1 MLLQQLKGMQI
12 SQTGFVKG
20 VTFVNKKKVYRT
32 KKKNKEIALRF
43 VDHVFPLSHV
53 AKYEFW

>member
-20 VTFVNKKKVYRT
+20 VPFVNKKGT

-43 VDHVFPLSHV
+43 VDHVFLLSHV